1 MFLVD
6 DPSPDD
12 YLRDILAREAVDDS
26 AQSTF
31 RLLESEVEQVV
42 SAWGG
47 RHLLEIYPTGAFEK
61 GLANQSGI
69 GIDFMLSLSPRT
81 PFTAHEVFFSLHA
94 ALVREG
100 FEPVVRNVTL
110 SIVLGGIPVDLLPA
124 KRESM
129 STDVHELYSARTR
142 SGVKSNLTHHVL
154 DALESGRREEIRL
167 LKLWRDQN
175 GLDFPSF
182 YLELA
187 IYAALRR
194 RPYGTLADNVWA
206 VLGYLETLF
215 PARGMLDPSNAN
227 NIISAELTM
236 AEKRAI
242 SEAATAARRGKP
254 WSQIVG

>member
-12 YLRDILAREAVDDS
+12 YLRDILDRETVDDGVHS
-26 AQSTF
+26 PF
-31 RLLESEVEQVV
+31 RLLESEVERIVT
-42 SAWGG
+42 AWGG

-61 GLANQSGI
+61 GLANQSGV
-69 GIDFMLSLSPRT
+69 GIDFLLSLSPRT

-100 FEPVVRNVTL
+100 LEPVVRNVTL
-110 SIVLGGIPVDLLPA
+110 SVVLGGLPIDLLPA

-129 STDVHELYSARTR
+129 SSDIHEIYSARTR
-142 SGVKSNLTHHVL
+142 QGLKTNLTHHVL

-175 GLDFPSF
+175 GLDFPSY

-187 IYAALRR
+187 TYAALRR

-215 PARGMLDPSNAN
+215 PARGALDPSNAN

-236 AEKRAI
+236 AEKRRIA
-242 SEAATAARRGKP
+242 EVAAATRRGKP
-254 WSQIVG
+254 WSEIIG